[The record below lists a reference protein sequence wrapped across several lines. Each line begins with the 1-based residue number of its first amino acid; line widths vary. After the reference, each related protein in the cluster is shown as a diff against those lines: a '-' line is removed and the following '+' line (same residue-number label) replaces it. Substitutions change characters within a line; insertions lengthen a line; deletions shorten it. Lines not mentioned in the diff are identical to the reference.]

1 MPQRRGLCWSA
12 ADVGDT
18 RTRIVP
24 SASPL
29 GTADITPP
37 GQMHGAAVTI
47 FHPKITCCAGG
58 GNPLCR
64 RIPRYLGEEGKTL
77 GALKITHN
85 CLRM

>member
-47 FHPKITCCAGG
+47 FHPKIACCAGG
-58 GNPLCR
+58 GTPSATGSRATWERREKHWEPL
-64 RIPRYLGEEGKTL
+64 K
-77 GALKITHN
+77 
-85 CLRM
+85 